1 MVSTTDY
8 YKFFILRNNDLG
20 DVLVSTP
27 LAKGLR
33 QAFPNSKIS
42 IGTGDWARP
51 LLENN
56 PHIDDIIS
64 CNAPWHNK
72 QICNHPA
79 NSLKTFFEGLIYALF
94 SKEARYITKM
104 QFTHGI
110 DMLGSRQGSWLLRRC
125 GIPKCFGVKGYAG
138 GDKWCNKNVVFKEN
152 CNVSESGIK
161 FLSLIDSS
169 IKVEV
174 ESRPV
179 LNLSQR
185 EINSAETSWGVKLP
199 ETKRLIIAPGGGFPE
214 KCWGDGRFT
223 ELTNLLLKED
233 NLQVCILGSQEDRN
247 RIKYQ
252 QNLGNNRIRNFCGTL
267 DLRKSA
273 ALISEADFVFTNSSL
288 CMHLAGA
295 FKIPSISLLGEWYD
309 SARLHQTQWGYIES
323 QVLGKEI
330 SIGKNRIVSA
340 TEAYACFENT
350 LQNQAI

>member
-214 KCWGDGRFT
+214 KCWGDQNYS
-223 ELTNLLLKED
+223 ELTSLLLENKSY
-233 NLQVCILGSQEDRN
+233 QICILGAAEDKN
-247 RIKYQ
+247 RIVIHGDYDAL
-252 QNLGNNRIRNFCGTL
+252 NLCGHL
-267 DLRKSA
+267 SLRESA
-273 ALISEADFVFTNSSL
+273 AMVSTSDFIVTNSSL
-288 CMHLAGA
+288 SMHLAGA
-295 FKIPSISLLGEWYD
+295 FKIPSLTLLGDYYS
-309 SARLHQTQWGYIES
+309 SAELHHKQWGYPEGVI
-323 QVLGKEI
+323 LGKEKSKRTF
-330 SIGKNRIVSA
+330 SIASVNKAYTCIVS
-340 TEAYACFENT
+340 
-350 LQNQAI
+350 LLDI